1 MGLAKDRKAHF
12 PADLA
17 AAAFGGLEG
26 GYAWGPATV
35 GNGAL
40 LDHEHAE
47 LLFVGLGG
55 AEGCTLRFQPR
66 HTVPYSTLTAS
77 TTIRSHP
84 FPHA

>member
-1 MGLAKDRKAHF
+1 MEASGCFVLQVKNPTHAAPAGMGLAKDRKAHF

-17 AAAFGGLEG
+17 DAAFGGLEG

-47 LLFVGLGG
+47 RWFVGVADETGEGG
-55 AEGCTLRFQPR
+55 RGFGWG
-66 HTVPYSTLTAS
+66 
-77 TTIRSHP
+77 
-84 FPHA
+84 